1 METKKI
7 NLIIAGAF
15 ITALLF
21 IKANCTKLPFD
32 CAKIV
37 YSFQLPVKAFP
48 DKDTIEVGDTI
59 WLEIN
64 EPTLIRDGIS
74 GEMINFSGTSNL
86 GSAISFRYWDKLL
99 STWIEG
105 AGRYE
110 FILYKGNELK
120 ATSLSIEYRFIE
132 EGGQYRFK
140 VGIIPKEKGLQ
151 RLLFSSS
158 NNTFR
163 ENDKCTKAS
172 FTINFKDT
180 DQHYYLSPSYT
191 GQTGLIGGDYYFY
204 VK

>member
-1 METKKI
+1 M
-7 NLIIAGAF
+7 

-21 IKANCTKLPFD
+21 IEANCTKLPID
-32 CAKIV
+32 CAKTV

-48 DKDTIEVGDTI
+48 DKDTFNIGDTI

-74 GEMINFSGTSNL
+74 GEMVDYSGTSNL
-86 GSAISFRYWDKLL
+86 GSAISFLYWDNLINAWSEGISRFKF
-99 STWIEG
+99 SIE
-105 AGRYE
+105 
-110 FILYKGNELK
+110 KGTELK
-120 ATSLSIEYRFIE
+120 VTPLTIQYRFIE
-132 EGGQYRFK
+132 STDRYLFK
-140 VGIIPKEKGLQ
+140 LGVIPKEKGLHS
-151 RLLFSSS
+151 LLLSSS